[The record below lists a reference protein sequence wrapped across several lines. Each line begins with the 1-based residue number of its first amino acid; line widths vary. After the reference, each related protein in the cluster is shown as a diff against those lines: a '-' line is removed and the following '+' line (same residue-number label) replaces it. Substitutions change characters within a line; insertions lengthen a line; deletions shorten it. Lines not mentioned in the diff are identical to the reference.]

1 MSNKAVLTRYRGP
14 LAMAISAL
22 LFGAM
27 GFAAKAISPEV
38 PALQSV
44 FVRGLSSS
52 VVLLLWMKWRGTPI
66 LGTHRK
72 ELAWR
77 GFAGMFASFAYFLSV
92 TLAPAAEAI
101 TLFRGSALFM
111 PFLAYLVLKER
122 LTVSRVGYAV
132 VGFVGSVL
140 ILKPGF
146 SEVQLGLW
154 VAVAGAFINALGWVS
169 VRSLSKKESAAT
181 IIFYFTAA
189 SAVGALLC
197 GYDTFILPNAE
208 QALGLS
214 VIAVAGLFGQYYLTV
229 AYRNADAAVVTPVGY
244 VEVVALLA
252 LSWGCCGE
260 VPDLASWLGIALVV
274 AAGFL
279 VSLGPRSF

>member
-1 MSNKAVLTRYRGP
+1 
-14 LAMAISAL
+14 MALSAL
-22 LFGAM
+22 LFGVM
-27 GFAAKAISPEV
+27 GFAAKAISPEI

-52 VVLLLWMKWRGTPI
+52 VVLLVWMKYQGVSI
-66 LGTHRK
+66 LGVHRR

-111 PFLAYLVLKER
+111 PFLAYLILKEH

-132 VGFVGSVL
+132 LGFVGSVL

-146 SEVQLGLW
+146 SEVRLGLW
-154 VAVAGAFINALGWVS
+154 IAVAGAFINALGWVS
-169 VRSLSKKESAAT
+169 VRSLSQKESAAT
-181 IIFYFTAA
+181 IIFYFTTA
-189 SAVGALLC
+189 SAVGSLLS
-197 GYDTFILPNAE
+197 GYDSFIVPDAQ
-208 QALGLS
+208 QAVGLA

-244 VEVVALLA
+244 LEVAALLA
-252 LSWGCCGE
+252 LSWGCYGE
-260 VPDLASWLGIALVV
+260 VPDLTSWLGIALVI
-274 AAGFL
+274 AAGVG
-279 VSLGPRSF
+279 VSLGARSS